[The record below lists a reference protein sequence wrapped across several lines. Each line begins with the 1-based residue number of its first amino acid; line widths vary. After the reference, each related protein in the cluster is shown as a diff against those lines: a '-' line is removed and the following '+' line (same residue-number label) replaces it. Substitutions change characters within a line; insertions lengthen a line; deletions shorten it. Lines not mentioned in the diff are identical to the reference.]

1 MEVIFAA
8 GTVIASVV
16 GVGVALAT
24 MIRGLRGDIDRRIDG
39 LERRIDAL
47 ERRID
52 GLEHR
57 IDALDHRMNELEA
70 RMRTLEAA
78 QNRLSGLLEGVGLA
92 GQLGAEREPAS

>member
-24 MIRGLRGDIDRRIDG
+24 MIRGLRGDIDRRID
-39 LERRIDAL
+39 
-47 ERRID
+47 
-52 GLEHR
+52 
-57 IDALDHRMNELEA
+57 ALDHRMDVLEA

-78 QNRLSGLLEGVGLA
+78 QNRLSGLLEGLGLA
-92 GQLGAEREPAS
+92 GQLGAERKPAS